1 MCLCSAQVLKSFC
14 CVLQLY
20 HWTSGLSST
29 GLLEPHSVPS
39 CSCICNIHHS
49 PAGLQNS
56 SICERTIRTLSSVR
70 LWFRMFAAC
79 LWLKTVNK
87 SPFLFKEVIMK
98 PCASADTTEKCSMNA
113 TWTEAAWRK
122 PHDPNGSDVQRQLDP
137 QSAEP
142 DMLNLASPVCVCVC
156 VHMSGVSVY
165 MSVSWTEPLDRK
177 QEAPSHTVNIE
188 SVDSLPCVFLLKVL
202 FGFQWIYVGY
212 SAVWLHR
219 CQLLSVGPDWN
230 ISAASEGVHWNLIQT
245 ITRKKIWFELPEKSD
260 LTYLSFLA
268 DLNRMWKMIEHRLI
282 FQKVEKGR
290 KI

>member
-1 MCLCSAQVLKSFC
+1 MCQRRYNREMFHERHVNRGGMKETTWSKRFWCSETAGPTFC
-14 CVLQLY
+14 WAGHVEPGQ
-20 HWTSGLSST
+20 SS
-29 GLLEPHSVPS
+29 
-39 CSCICNIHHS
+39 
-49 PAGLQNS
+49 
-56 SICERTIRTLSSVR
+56 
-70 LWFRMFAAC
+70 
-79 LWLKTVNK
+79 
-87 SPFLFKEVIMK
+87 
-98 PCASADTTEKCSMNA
+98 
-113 TWTEAAWRK
+113 
-122 PHDPNGSDVQRQLDP
+122 
-137 QSAEP
+137 
-142 DMLNLASPVCVCVC
+142 VCVCVS

-245 ITRKKIWFELPEKSD
+245 ITRKKIWFDLPEKSD